1 MLNWKLPVIL
11 YFLYKSL
18 AKNNTI
24 LAKPFSFLK
33 EIVNYTDLSDEIIQN
48 QIYNIGPPLPL
59 EYTR

>member
-1 MLNWKLPVIL
+1 
-11 YFLYKSL
+11 L